1 MRAPRWFN
9 AFVSLAWMRAV
20 LVVSGRP
27 FARALVAP
35 TMAWLVPA
43 AILFG
48 GNGMTAEGAVSV
60 FRTSLAAWAVVV
72 LGFSLLTANAM
83 SAAVNARGMTTLVSL
98 RRSRWATL
106 GPLGVIVTLGQAPLF
121 VLFARAGLVVAGVL
135 HVMLAICLEL
145 LLVRLRAA
153 GHSSSTRRGPSCRA
167 LARPMRAQHPLRAM
181 CVYYMRALW
190 RREQAG
196 VSLSGT
202 AMALGAGALWLSFQ
216 NDPPRSALGR
226 AMCVLPISLCVAAAL
241 LVRPLVREEAALRS
255 LLRSTR
261 TRAWVPALAMIAVVC
276 VPNAA
281 YASAATYGASARASV
296 ADTAGTLAF
305 GFLVALAVVAWALRH
320 GRTRKQDPTLFV
332 AGTIAIAIAS
342 TTMGIVW

>member
-1 MRAPRWFN
+1 
-9 AFVSLAWMRAV
+9 MRAV

-48 GNGMTAEGAVSV
+48 GNGMTADDAVSV
-60 FRTSLAAWAVVV
+60 FRTSPVSWAVVV
-72 LGFSLLTANAM
+72 LAFSALTANAL
-83 SAAVNARGMTTLVSL
+83 SAAVHAQGMTTLRSL
-98 RRSRWATL
+98 RPSRWAML
-106 GPLGVIVTLGQAPLF
+106 GPLGVLITLGQAPLF

-135 HVMLAICLEL
+135 HVMLALCLEL

-153 GHSSSTRRGPSCRA
+153 GRSTAAWRSA
-167 LARPMRAQHPLRAM
+167 RAQGQPGAPLPPLLAI
-181 CVYYMRALW
+181 CVYCMRTLW
-190 RREQAG
+190 RREQAS

-202 AMALGAGALWLSFQ
+202 AMALGAGALWLSFH
-216 NDPPRSALGR
+216 NDPPRSAIGR

-241 LVRPLVREEAALRS
+241 LVRPLVREEVALRS

-281 YASAATYGASARASV
+281 YASAATYGASSEAS
-296 ADTAGTLAF
+296 AAETAATLAF
-305 GFLVALAVVAWALRH
+305 GFLVALAVVAWARRH
-320 GRTRKQDPTLFV
+320 GRTRKQDPALFV
-332 AGTIAIAIAS
+332 AGTIGIAIAS
-342 TTMGIVW
+342 ITMGIVW